1 MIEDGTM
8 AGEGLTVLQ
17 TITYFVGAPILLFAV
32 ISFFA
37 YVSAKET
44 RKKSKKRSVDLTHID
59 QITYLQIE
67 PLVLAQVNLYF
78 QRLIF

>member
-17 TITYFVGAPILLFAV
+17 TITYFMGAPILLFVV

-37 YVSAKET
+37 YVTSNET
-44 RKKSKKRSVDLTHID
+44 RKKSKRKAINLTHI
-59 QITYLQIE
+59 E
-67 PLVLAQVNLYF
+67 
-78 QRLIF
+78 